1 MEFFKSFLATFIPL
15 MVALDAPGTLALYV
29 GMTEGVMKQERKKIV
44 RQSII
49 TAFLVTLGFILVG
62 QAIFNALGI
71 LVEDF
76 MIAGGVVLLIIA
88 IADVVRAG
96 ERKMERSAEFGVVP
110 LGTPIIA
117 GPGTLTAA
125 LVLVG
130 TNGYVPVILSLVVN
144 LLFAWV
150 IFAQS
155 ERIIRIIGISG
166 SRAFAK
172 VVSLILAAFAVKMI
186 RSGIFRVSRRSL
198 MKKENGIMR
207 ELREDHESMC
217 GPNRR
222 VHMANE
228 RTFLAWVR
236 TSIAIMAFGF
246 VVEKFSLFVK
256 QMGYLPGEGGHSAA
270 AGLFC
275 DNRDRACRPRRCDGR
290 AFVHTL

>member
-29 GMTEGVMKQERKKIV
+29 GMTEGIEEQERKKIV

-96 ERKMERSAEFGVVP
+96 ERKMERSPEFGVVP

-144 LLFAWV
+144 LLLAWV

-172 VVSLILAAFAVKMI
+172 VVSLILAAFAVQMI
-186 RSGIFRVSRRSL
+186 RSGIFR
-198 MKKENGIMR
+198 
-207 ELREDHESMC
+207 
-217 GPNRR
+217 
-222 VHMANE
+222 
-228 RTFLAWVR
+228 FL
-236 TSIAIMAFGF
+236 
-246 VVEKFSLFVK
+246 
-256 QMGYLPGEGGHSAA
+256 
-270 AGLFC
+270 
-275 DNRDRACRPRRCDGR
+275 DGR
-290 AFVHTL
+290 L

>member
-1 MEFFKSFLATFIPL
+1 MDFFKSFLSTFIPL
-15 MVALDAPGTLALYV
+15 MVALDAPGTLALFV
-29 GMTEGVMKQERKKIV
+29 GMTEGVPKPERSRIV

-76 MIAGGVVLLIIA
+76 MVAGGLVLLIIA

-96 ERKMERSAEFGVVP
+96 ERKMERSPEFGVVP

-144 LLFAWV
+144 LLLAWV

-155 ERIIRIIGISG
+155 ERIIRLIGISG

-186 RSGIFRVSRRSL
+186 RSGIFR
-198 MKKENGIMR
+198 
-207 ELREDHESMC
+207 
-217 GPNRR
+217 
-222 VHMANE
+222 
-228 RTFLAWVR
+228 FL
-236 TSIAIMAFGF
+236 
-246 VVEKFSLFVK
+246 
-256 QMGYLPGEGGHSAA
+256 
-270 AGLFC
+270 
-275 DNRDRACRPRRCDGR
+275 DGR
-290 AFVHTL
+290 L